1 MTKMRKRPVP
11 KKTTTKT
18 PAAMRIKTRI
28 PAGTLRPSDVEAD
41 AEADVDMAANANTR
55 PSTAGP
61 YERLPTAGDKPPTE
75 AERTS
80 NGRDAH

>member
-11 KKTTTKT
+11 KRTTAKT
-18 PAAMRIKTRI
+18 PAAMRIKTRM
-28 PAGTLRPSDVEAD
+28 PAGTLRPSDVED
-41 AEADVDMAANANTR
+41 AEADVDMAAHANTR

-61 YERLPTAGDKPPTE
+61 SERLPRAGDKPPTE